1 LEPHGVQHSG
11 GSLAKAWR
19 RGAFHGF
26 EGESFDDYPAKTI
39 EVYQVGK
46 FDAVAEGSAGYENGI
61 PKAHRANLHGQVNG
75 DCGGHFAE
83 KNSMNT
89 PLQTMI
95 SKLDSKQ
102 ALGIVFLRSSFWF
115 LLNGTDLSAILFF

>member
-1 LEPHGVQHSG
+1 LEPNSVKHAG

-26 EGESFDDYPAKTI
+26 EGESFDDYSSKTI
-39 EVYQVGK
+39 EVYKVGK

-75 DCGGHFAE
+75 DCGGHFAG
-83 KNSMNT
+83 KNSMT
-89 PLQTMI
+89 GQLRA
-95 SKLDSKQ
+95 KLSGVDS
-102 ALGIVFLRSSFWF
+102 AGR
-115 LLNGTDLSAILFF
+115 TR

>member
-1 LEPHGVQHSG
+1 
-11 GSLAKAWR
+11 
-19 RGAFHGF
+19 
-26 EGESFDDYPAKTI
+26 
-39 EVYQVGK
+39 VGK

-75 DCGGHFAE
+75 DCGGHFVE

-95 SKLDSKQ
+95 YKPDSKHECGDRYSRLFERSYSFDLPC
-102 ALGIVFLRSSFWF
+102 LGPGLARASPSTCPSRGANVIPQSDASV
-115 LLNGTDLSAILFF
+115 GAISAGVAWP

>member
-1 LEPHGVQHSG
+1 LESHGVKHPG
-11 GSLAKAWR
+11 GCLAKPGR
-19 RGAFHGF
+19 GGAFHGF
-26 EGESFDDYPAKTI
+26 SGQAFNDYAAKTI
-39 EVYQVGK
+39 EVYKVGE

-75 DCGGHFAE
+75 DCGGHFAG

-95 SKLDSKQ
+95 SKLDTKQ
-102 ALGIVFLRSSFWF
+102 ELGIVFLGSSVWS
-115 LLNGTDLSAILFF
+115 LLNGTDP